1 MIKKTVILKTMA
13 AVLAVI
19 AVSCASAGSAAADI
33 PLPAEGVSL
42 DAAIKESAEYFS
54 VRFPGGTRIAVTG
67 IEADSI
73 RLSDYIAE
81 ELWNHFEQSG
91 KFTMID
97 RQNLARIQEELIFQ
111 ASGLVDDESARS
123 IGRLHGAEIIVYGR
137 ISPADR
143 GRRMTLY
150 ASEVERGVSSQQAKT
165 VLPDPR
171 WDAPPGDYN
180 LDAEIDRAV
189 LELGRSLG
197 AQIAVGMGR
206 ISLEG
211 GGTVTDL
218 SDFLKRRIAYS
229 ASRMYTKFRVQG
241 QSAEYAGQSSA
252 ADGGFTGALIGGSF
266 SALDGGAEVLLQLV
280 SAGGEGRTIL
290 GTGKFFIP
298 EAELHR
304 RGLSVLPPRGDGV
317 ITKTEFE
324 EKQKA
329 LAPYEGAYN
338 AFGLELRPN
347 DLDGVYYD
355 GEYMNF
361 FITAKRDCYFKITH
375 VDVYGNSRRIYPL
388 DRRDNNFLRA
398 GERRLIPDNARYR
411 LNAPFG
417 EEYILIAAY
426 ERPFNAGA
434 EPAAPVSRE
443 SVSRGLTVESPEGPA
458 VPAATA
464 MFSYTILPRPQG
476 EAGN

>member
-1 MIKKTVILKTMA
+1 
-13 AVLAVI
+13 
-19 AVSCASAGSAAADI
+19 
-33 PLPAEGVSL
+33 
-42 DAAIKESAEYFS
+42 
-54 VRFPGGTRIAVTG
+54 
-67 IEADSI
+67 
-73 RLSDYIAE
+73 
-81 ELWNHFEQSG
+81 
-91 KFTMID
+91 
-97 RQNLARIQEELIFQ
+97 
-111 ASGLVDDESARS
+111 
-123 IGRLHGAEIIVYGR
+123 
-137 ISPADR
+137 
-143 GRRMTLY
+143 
-150 ASEVERGVSSQQAKT
+150 
-165 VLPDPR
+165 
-171 WDAPPGDYN
+171 
-180 LDAEIDRAV
+180 
-189 LELGRSLG
+189 
-197 AQIAVGMGR
+197 
-206 ISLEG
+206 
-211 GGTVTDL
+211 
-218 SDFLKRRIAYS
+218 
-229 ASRMYTKFRVQG
+229 MYTKFRVQG
-241 QSAEYAGQSSA
+241 GGRSAEYSGQSSA

-280 SAGGEGRTIL
+280 SAGGEGQMIL

-298 EAELHR
+298 EAELRR
-304 RGLSVLPPRGDGV
+304 RGLSVLPPQGDGV

-361 FITAKRDCYFKITH
+361 FITAARDCYFKITH

-426 ERPFNAGA
+426 ERPFNVSA

-443 SVSRGLTVESPEGPA
+443 SISRGLTVESAEGPA

-464 MFSYTILPRPQG
+464 MFSYTILPRPLG
-476 EAGN
+476 EAEN